1 MIQMIIQYEVKQSLL
16 DQYREAIEKISA
28 MLPEF
33 EADMFS
39 CSQSEQRNIFIESF
53 FVPTEAHYHAMKKLR
68 LSRSHSVFG
77 RLEDFVPGGLERI
90 GFMAIKQKR

>member
-1 MIQMIIQYEVKQSLL
+1 MIQMIIQYEVKQNLL
-16 DQYREAIEKISA
+16 EQYRETMDGISA
-28 MLPEF
+28 MLQDF

-39 CSQSEQRNIFIESF
+39 CSQSEQRNMFIESF
-53 FVPTEAHYHAMKKLR
+53 YVPTESHYHALKKLR
-68 LSRSHSVFG
+68 QSRTHSVFG